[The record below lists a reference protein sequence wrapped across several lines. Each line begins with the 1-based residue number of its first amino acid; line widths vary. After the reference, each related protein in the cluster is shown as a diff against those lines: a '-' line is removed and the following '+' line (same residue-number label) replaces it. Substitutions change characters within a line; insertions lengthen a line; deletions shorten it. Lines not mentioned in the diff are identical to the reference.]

1 MVARRL
7 IGVIPVLDGRVVK
20 SYHYVDRRPA
30 GSIPTALINLD
41 RWGADEIVLLD
52 ISRRAGLD
60 PDVATALRETALST
74 PVTYGG
80 GIRSVDDVRQV
91 LTAGADRVLV
101 ESLLWDAPDEVS
113 RIADVIGVQA
123 VVASLPVA
131 GSSTGPLRVWSP
143 PGEPSSPS
151 AATRPS
157 SVTAWVERIGQTPCE
172 EVLVTDV
179 DAEGRAGRFSTAL
192 AEEVGPLLTAVD
204 RPVIWFGG
212 LDVASAGAVLD
223 ATGTTGVA
231 FGNLLNEQELA
242 LPDLRRTLRSGHP
255 ERIRAVRHSRG

>member
-1 MVARRL
+1 LVARRL
-7 IGVIPVLDGRVVK
+7 IGVVPVLHGRVVK
-20 SYHYVDRRPA
+20 SYRYVERRPA

-101 ESLLWDAPDEVS
+101 ESLLWDAPDEVA

-131 GSSTGPLRVWSP
+131 GSSIGQLKAWSP
-143 PGEPSSPS
+143 PWKPSSS

-157 SVTAWVERIGQTPCE
+157 DVATWVERIGQTPLE

-179 DAEGRAGRFSTAL
+179 DAEGRAGHFSVSL
-192 AEEVGPLLTAVD
+192 ADEVGPLLAAVD

-212 LDVASAGAVLD
+212 LDVASAGAVLG
-223 ATGTTGVA
+223 AVGTTGVA

-242 LPDLRRTLRSGHP
+242 LPHLRRALRIGHP